1 MDGTRSK
8 ICFLSGNA
16 LKIIAA
22 ISMFID
28 HLGVI
33 FFPDVEILRI
43 IGRIAFPIFAF
54 MIAEGCR
61 YTKNKLRYFLTVFCM
76 GVVYVV
82 AFYVY
87 IKVVYM
93 SIFITF
99 SLSIIMIYALQSF
112 KDTCFDKKSKLP
124 RKILLGGMLAV
135 SVIGSYVL
143 NRIFRIDYGFVG
155 AITPV
160 LASLPHKS
168 KDASVKFFEAV
179 DRIEFSICGLAVGLL
194 GLYAVYGG
202 VRLYALLAIPLLL
215 LYSGQ
220 RGRRKMKYFFYV
232 FYPTHLLFLEGAYM
246 LWQMIK

>member
-1 MDGTRSK
+1 MGGTRSK

-43 IGRIAFPIFAF
+43 LGRIAFPIFAF

-76 GVVYVV
+76 GVAYIL

-87 IKVVYM
+87 IRVVYM

-99 SLSIIMIYALQSF
+99 SLSIIMIYALQAF
-112 KDTCFDKKSKLP
+112 KNACFDKGEKLFK
-124 RKILLGGMLAV
+124 RILLGVIFAA
-135 SVIGSYVL
+135 SVIGAYML
-143 NRIFRIDYGFVG
+143 NQIFRIDYGFIG
-155 AITPV
+155 AVTPV
-160 LASLPHKS
+160 LASLTHKPQGCS
-168 KDASVKFFEAV
+168 AKFFDAV
-179 DRIEFSICGLAVGLL
+179 DRIEFSVCGLAIGLL

-202 VRLYALLAIPLLL
+202 VRLYALLSIPLLL
-215 LYSGQ
+215 LYSGK
-220 RGRRKMKYFFYV
+220 RGKRKMKYFFYI
-232 FYPTHLLFLEGAYM
+232 FYPTHLLLLEGAYM
-246 LWQMIK
+246 LFQTIK

>member
-33 FFPDVEILRI
+33 FFPNVEILRI
-43 IGRIAFPIFAF
+43 LGRIAFPIFAF

-61 YTKNKLRYFLTVFCM
+61 YTKNRLRYFLTVFCM
-76 GVVYVV
+76 GIAYIA

-87 IKVVYM
+87 SRVVYM

-112 KDTCFDKKSKLP
+112 KDACFDKESKLS
-124 RKILLGGMLAV
+124 RRILLGGMLAV
-135 SVIGSYVL
+135 SVLGSYVS
-143 NRIFRIDYGFVG
+143 NRIFRIDYGFIG

-160 LASLPHKS
+160 LASLPHKP
-168 KDASVKFFEAV
+168 KGVSVKLFDAV
-179 DRIEFSICGLAVGLL
+179 DRIEFSVCGLAIGLL

-202 VRLYALLAIPLLL
+202 VRLYALLALPFLL

-220 RGRRKMKYFFYV
+220 RGRRKMKYFFYI
-232 FYPTHLLFLEGAYM
+232 FYPTHLLLLEGAYM
-246 LWQMIK
+246 LCQIIK